1 MTTPTCTTLLAYFSD
16 YLDGEAPPAVDAAL
30 VQHLASCTEC
40 RAVVATLRKTV
51 TLYHEL
57 PAPAFPAAARSRLFH
72 RLDLDEFLA
81 DP

>member
-57 PAPAFPAAARSRLFH
+57 PARFPRRGRLFH